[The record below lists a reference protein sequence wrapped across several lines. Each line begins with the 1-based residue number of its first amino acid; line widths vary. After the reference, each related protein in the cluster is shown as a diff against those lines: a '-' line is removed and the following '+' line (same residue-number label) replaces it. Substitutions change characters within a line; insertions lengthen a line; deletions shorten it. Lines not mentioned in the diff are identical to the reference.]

1 MWEKCVE
8 NVKIWGGSI
17 CIDVPTPNSGDASPV
32 PILVVHASVLQWHR
46 VQCCDDFSC
55 VCLTFLTAYL
65 STWHNMSMCRIAWR
79 SCGTA
84 SSTSCSHCFRIRG
97 CCSRPAHP
105 SSRRPY
111 STTAPKFDF
120 SARWSTVLCFY
131 SYLFTELTLLC
142 VVETESRWQ
151 GRVKDFSLG
160 ARSKSGGEVVGEG
173 NNTNHQRYQ
182 VLKQSNTY
190 VYDECHLFA
199 NRRVIDACHNLC
211 AVLR

>member
-1 MWEKCVE
+1 MSKSGEDLFALMSPLQILGTRPPSLSSWF
-8 NVKIWGGSI
+8 
-17 CIDVPTPNSGDASPV
+17 TPLFYSDIGY
-32 PILVVHASVLQWHR
+32 L
-46 VQCCDDFSC
+46 QCCDDFSC

-182 VLKQSNTY
+182 VLKQSNT
-190 VYDECHLFA
+190 
-199 NRRVIDACHNLC
+199 
-211 AVLR
+211 